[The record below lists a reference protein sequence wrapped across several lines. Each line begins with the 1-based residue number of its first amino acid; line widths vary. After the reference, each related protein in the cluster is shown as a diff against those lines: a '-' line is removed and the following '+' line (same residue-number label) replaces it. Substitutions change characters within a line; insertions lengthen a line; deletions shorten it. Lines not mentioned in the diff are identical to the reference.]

1 MITIATPASSASA
14 AFEYS
19 PFVTTSPSPRPPIR
33 PAITTSESANM
44 IVWLTDSSSCRRAS
58 GSCTL
63 NSVCSGVAPN
73 ACAASTV
80 SCVTPRMPSAVIRTA
95 GGIA

>member
-1 MITIATPASSASA
+1 
-14 AFEYS
+14 
-19 PFVTTSPSPRPPIR
+19 
-33 PAITTSESANM
+33 M
-44 IVWLTDSSSCRRAS
+44 IVWLTDSSSCLRAS
-58 GSCTL
+58 GSWTL
-63 NSVCSGVAPN
+63 NSVCSDVAPN

>member
-1 MITIATPASSASA
+1 M
-14 AFEYS
+14 
-19 PFVTTSPSPRPPIR
+19 TTSPSPLPPIR

-44 IVWLTDSSSCRRAS
+44 IVWLTDSSSCRRAN

-63 NSVCSGVAPN
+63 KSVCAEVEPN
-73 ACAASTV
+73 ARAASTE
-80 SCVTPRMPSAVIRTA
+80 SLVTPRIPSAVMRTA

>member
-1 MITIATPASSASA
+1 MITIAAPASSASA

-19 PFVTTSPSPRPPIR
+19 PLVTTSPSPRPPIR

-44 IVWLTDSSSCRRAS
+44 IVWLTDSSSWRRAS

-63 NSVCSGVAPN
+63 NSVCSDVAPN
-73 ACAASTV
+73 ACEASTA
-80 SCVTPRMPSAVIRTA
+80 RA
-95 GGIA
+95 